1 MRTPNV
7 DIDNIQALTPH
18 RYKVGDSF
26 FFLPLPEVQELLS
39 TSVEKIDGEVTA
51 LEEKMSGLNEEMQD
65 LKAALYSRFG
75 RSINLET

>member
-1 MRTPNV
+1 M
-7 DIDNIQALTPH
+7 
-18 RYKVGDSF
+18 
-26 FFLPLPEVQELLS
+26 QELLS